1 MPRIA
6 PLDPADASG
15 RPKELLDAL
24 QASLGATPN
33 MARAMARSS
42 VLEGWMGLAQALRR
56 GSIRAADG
64 ERIALAVAEHNECGY
79 CLSVHSYLAA
89 ELTKLDA
96 AEREAARHFESSDP
110 KAAAILAF
118 AEAVVRDTGGV
129 SDSEFEAA
137 RDAGL
142 SDAELS
148 DIVGHVAVNVL
159 TNAFNRAFETE
170 IDFPVVASL
179 HHAAIR

>member
-42 VLEGWMGLAQALRR
+42 VLEGWMGLSQALRR
-56 GSIRAADG
+56 GSIGAANG
-64 ERIALAVAEHNECGY
+64 ERIALAVAEHNECAY
-79 CLSVHSYLAA
+79 CLSVHSYVGA
-89 ELTKLDA
+89 ELTRLD
-96 AEREAARHFESSDP
+96 ERELGAARHFESSDP
-110 KAAAILAF
+110 TAAAILAF
-118 AEAVVRDTGGV
+118 ARAVVRETGGI
-129 SDSEFEAA
+129 SDAEVDAA
-137 RDAGL
+137 RAAGL

-159 TNAFNRAFETE
+159 TNTFNRAFETE
-170 IDFPVVASL
+170 IDFPVVEPRVYAGV
-179 HHAAIR
+179 R